1 MIMTKEKQ
9 QRRGKKRTMKDF
21 IKKSYLKPWDI
32 VIIVLL
38 TLGSF
43 LPLVVFGIQNQ
54 GQETATRQAVL
65 KVNNKVIKVFDL
77 KEDGPSYTYKY
88 EDEDGDYNIIEVDGD
103 RIRISEAN
111 CGDLACVRRGWIS
124 KPGETPIACLPHNL
138 FITVQ
143 ASDGS
148 EDGSLIY

>member
-1 MIMTKEKQ
+1 MKE
-9 QRRGKKRTMKDF
+9 F
-21 IKKSYLKPWDI
+21 IKKSQLKPWDV

-38 TLGSF
+38 LFGSF
-43 LPLVVFGIQNQ
+43 LPFAVFSMQNQ
-54 GQETATRQAVL
+54 DSTAAKQAVL

-77 KEDGPSYTYKY
+77 KKDGPTYTYKY
-88 EDEDGDYNIIEVDGD
+88 IDPDGDYNLIEVDGD
-103 RIRISEAN
+103 RLRIAEAN

>member
-1 MIMTKEKQ
+1 MKNLIKQ
-9 QRRGKKRTMKDF
+9 V
-21 IKKSYLKPWDI
+21 YLKPWDI
-32 VIIVLL
+32 IIIVLL
-38 TLGSF
+38 LFGSL
-43 LPLVVFGIQNQ
+43 LPFVVFGIQQ
-54 GQETATRQAVL
+54 SGQPQTDTKQAVL
-65 KVNNKVIKVFDL
+65 KVDNKVIKVFEL
-77 KEDGPSYTYKY
+77 KKGGAKYTYKY
-88 EDEDGDYNIIEVDGD
+88 EDNDGDYNLIEVDGD

-143 ASDGS
+143 SSDGS

>member
-1 MIMTKEKQ
+1 MKNLIKQ
-9 QRRGKKRTMKDF
+9 V
-21 IKKSYLKPWDI
+21 YLKPWDI
-32 VIIVLL
+32 IIIVLL
-38 TLGSF
+38 LFGSL
-43 LPLVVFGIQNQ
+43 LPFVVFGIQQ
-54 GQETATRQAVL
+54 SGQPQTDTKQAVL
-65 KVNNKVIKVFDL
+65 KVDNKVIKVFEL
-77 KEDGPSYTYKY
+77 KKGGSKYTYKY
-88 EDEDGDYNIIEVDGD
+88 EDKDGDYNLIEVDGD

-143 ASDGS
+143 SSDGS